1 MINFIN
7 QRNEE
12 IVKLSYTK
20 VAQEFLVSPENKEK
34 RGFVVNMMIF
44 FDYMEEKEGL
54 KFVKLNSV
62 DWEEL
67 WQATTRV
74 KLGSNLKLAV

>member
-12 IVKLSYTK
+12 IVNLSYTK
-20 VAQEFLVSPENKEK
+20 VAQEFLVSQANIEE

-44 FDYMEEKEGL
+44 LDYMEEKQGL